1 MIKVSNKMIESVKGC
16 SFLLP
21 IFTQKLLKQKIVTVE
36 IKAIKEK
43 RLKLANKISVLYVDV
58 DLLATK
64 LEKLLIF

>member
-1 MIKVSNKMIESVKGC
+1 ML
-16 SFLLP
+16 FLLP

-58 DLLATK
+58 DLLGTK

>member
-1 MIKVSNKMIESVKGC
+1 MLIPTT
-16 SFLLP
+16 P

-43 RLKLANKISVLYVDV
+43 RLKLANKISVLCVDV

-64 LEKLLIF
+64 LEKLLKF